1 MLATTAD
8 TTTIVKLRTL
18 KRRST
23 TSIAKKVPAI
33 GVLKVAAIPPAAAA
47 ATISTSMSD
56 GCLVRRPIEDASEA
70 AIRTIGPSRPAA
82 PPPPRVK
89 PVAISLAGA
98 MIGLT
103 KPPARS
109 TATMT

>member
-18 KRRST
+18 KRRRT
-23 TSIAKKVPAI
+23 TSMAKNVPAI
-33 GVLKVAAIPPAAAA
+33 GVRKVAAMPPAAAA
-47 ATISTSMSD
+47 ATISTSMSE
-56 GCLVRRPIEDASEA
+56 GCLANRPIDEATEA
-70 AIRTIGPSRPAA
+70 AINTIGPSRPAA
-82 PPPPRVK
+82 PPPPSVN
-89 PVAISLAGA
+89 PVATNFAGA
-98 MIGLT
+98 MIGRT